1 MPTYDYQCSTC
12 GYTIEHTCRIAERP
26 ETMPCSNTAPGG
38 YIKGQD
44 WKCHGLMRQ
53 IIVAPAIQVD
63 TVADI
68 PWMAEFARTRKEA
81 RFGGKP
87 IETRAEYR
95 EYMRS
100 HNLRPADG
108 ENLSEV

>member
-12 GYTIEHTCRIAERP
+12 GYQIEHTCRIADRP
-26 ETMPCSNTAPGG
+26 ESIPCDLYCPGA
-38 YIKGQD
+38 
-44 WKCHGLMRQ
+44 MRQ

-63 TVADI
+63 TIQDV
-68 PWMAEFARTRKEA
+68 PWLSEFARTRKEA

-87 IETRAEYR
+87 IETRTEYR
-95 EYMRS
+95 EYMKS
-100 HNLRPADG
+100 HNLRHADG